1 MRRTALFVT
10 FILLLGTVCF
20 AQKRG
25 SQEMGLGLSF
35 WSISGGDSSVSN
47 LNITGVFAS
56 YLTRDFL
63 FELEPIVSAQ
73 FKPEKVELT
82 GLLMAGVSKRI
93 VDVSNI
99 DQGGGGSQWARRHEQ
114 TTAGIY
120 GSVSGGIWAERMDP
134 LMFDEENGWIPDT
147 KIYVAP
153 ALGVALGTHSS
164 LGSLTKV
171 RTKFQL
177 VYLMPRP
184 PIHKEPRTMF
194 TINIGFGVITKL

>member
-1 MRRTALFVT
+1 MIRKALFIIV
-10 FILLLGTVCF
+10 ILMLGTTCF

-25 SQEMGLGLSF
+25 SQEMGLAVSF
-35 WSISGGDSSVSN
+35 WSITENDSAKSN
-47 LNITGVFAS
+47 LNMTGIFAS

-63 FELEPIVSAQ
+63 FEVEPTVSAQ

-82 GLLMAGVSKRI
+82 GLIMAGISKRI

-99 DQGGGGSQWARRHEQ
+99 DRGSSTSAWARKNER

-134 LMFDEENGWIPDT
+134 LVEDPEEGWIADT
-147 KIYVAP
+147 KIYAAP
-153 ALGVALGTHSS
+153 ALAVALGTHSS

-171 RTKFQL
+171 RTKFQF

-184 PIHKEPRTMF
+184 PLHEEPRTMF
-194 TINIGFGVITKL
+194 TITVGFGVITKL

>member
-1 MRRTALFVT
+1 LVLSF
-10 FILLLGTVCF
+10 LLGTTCF

-25 SQEMGLGLSF
+25 SQEMGMSVSF
-35 WSISGGDSSVSN
+35 WSIASGDSSVSN
-47 LNITGVFAS
+47 MNLTGVFAT

-63 FELEPIVSAQ
+63 FEFEPIVSAQ

-93 VDVSNI
+93 IDVSNI
-99 DQGGGGSQWARRHEQ
+99 DNASSNSQWARKHER

-134 LMFDEENGWIPDT
+134 PMFDEEEGWIRDT
-147 KIYVAP
+147 KIYAAP

-164 LGSLTKV
+164 LGSLTNV

-184 PIHKEPRTMF
+184 PLYKEPRTMF
-194 TINIGFGVITKL
+194 TITVGFGVITRL